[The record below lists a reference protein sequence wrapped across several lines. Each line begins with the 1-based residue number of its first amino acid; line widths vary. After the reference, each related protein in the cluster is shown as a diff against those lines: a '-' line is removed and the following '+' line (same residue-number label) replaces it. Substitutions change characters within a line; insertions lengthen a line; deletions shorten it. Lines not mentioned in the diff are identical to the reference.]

1 MLARKELLGSYQDW
15 NRVHGA
21 PRGRTIRGARF
32 ARRCM
37 PDAWYLRLAGAFSV
51 QPNSTTRAVEYP
63 WAFHAAGLRPGMRVV
78 EVGGG
83 LSGFQFVLDQAGCK
97 VVNVDPGMNAKGVG
111 WPCDQASIRRLNRA
125 FGTTVELRNC
135 TVARAAL
142 EPESYDRAFSIS
154 VLEHLPEDEVGEV
167 MRTVFQCLKPGGLFV
182 LTVDLFINVAPFSS
196 RPENEFGRNVDLRA
210 LCSKAAFEIAVG
222 QPAELCGFAEF
233 DPGRIQSRLEEY
245 VVGQY
250 PVLVQCL
257 VLRKPDRPR
266 VAAPIER

>member
-1 MLARKELLGSYQDW
+1 MLARKEFLGSYQDW

-32 ARRCM
+32 ARRLM
-37 PDAWYLRLAGAFSV
+37 PDAWYLRLGGAFSV
-51 QPNSTTRAVEYP
+51 QPNNTTRAVEYP
-63 WAFHAAGLRPGMRVV
+63 WAFHAAGGPPWHENRRGRRRVERLPV
-78 EVGGG
+78 RV
-83 LSGFQFVLDQAGCK
+83 DQAGCT
-97 VVNVDPGMNAKGVG
+97 VVNVDPGMEAIG
-111 WPCDQASIRRLNRA
+111 WPCDQASMRRLNRA
-125 FGTTVELRNC
+125 FGTTVELRNS

-154 VLEHLPEDEVGEV
+154 VLEHLPEDEVDEV

-182 LTVDLFINVAPFSS
+182 LTVDLFLNIAPFSS

-210 LCSKAAFEIAVG
+210 LCSKAASEIAVG

-257 VLRKPDRPR
+257 VLKKPDRPR
-266 VAAPIER
+266 VGAPIER